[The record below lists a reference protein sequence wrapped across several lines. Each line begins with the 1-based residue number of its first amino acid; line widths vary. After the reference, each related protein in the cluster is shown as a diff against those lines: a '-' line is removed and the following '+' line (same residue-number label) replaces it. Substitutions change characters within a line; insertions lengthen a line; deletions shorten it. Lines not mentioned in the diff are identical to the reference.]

1 MPLVFSM
8 LFSSGVAAAAAEENV
23 VDIESPPLTT
33 C

>member
-8 LFSSGVAAAAAEENV
+8 LFSSGVAAAEENV